1 MDFRG
6 WILPMS
12 GSFPFHMHLSLPY
25 VHLGQAAAGRPCPHL
40 CKHMQAH
47 VVEISIR
54 ILEPC
59 IACRLTRAVSDT
71 YPFSLTSYLPCRLE
85 IQARAFRSS
94 PSPRL
99 AADLLYWDSGK
110 TTVDGHLSS
119 YEPQFGSRF
128 IAWASDSVKGR
139 LAQPCVHGL
148 WHASQTGRLYD

>member
-12 GSFPFHMHLSLPY
+12 GSFPLHVHLSLPY
-25 VHLGQAAAGRPCPHL
+25 VHLGQAAAGRPCPPL

-99 AADLLYWDSGK
+99 AAALLCWDSGK

-119 YEPQFGSRF
+119 YEPRFGL
-128 IAWASDSVKGR
+128 ASSPGLAILYKGR
-139 LAQPCVHGL
+139 LARPCVHGL
-148 WHASQTGRLYD
+148 WHASQTGRQSD